1 MKDEA
6 SPAPIVIVEY
16 DARWPK
22 LAAAE
27 AARLRAAAPL
37 LVCVAHAGSTA
48 VPGLGAKPIVD
59 LVPLVAAEAD
69 LDACVPPLVALGYE
83 YVPHYEDETPQRRF
97 FRRRPRVGPGFNVH
111 VVAQDAAFGLEM
123 LVFRDALR
131 ADAALAAAYERL
143 KRELAP
149 RYTNVNDYADAKEF
163 IRAALA
169 ARARH

>member
-1 MKDEA
+1 M
-6 SPAPIVIVEY
+6 EY
-16 DARWPK
+16 DARWPV

-37 LVCVAHAGSTA
+37 LVFVEHAGSTA

-59 LVPLVAAEAD
+59 LVPLVSREAE
-69 LDACVPPLVALGYE
+69 LNACVAPIVALGYE
-83 YVPHYEDETPQRRF
+83 YVPQYEDETPQRRF

-131 ADAALAAAYERL
+131 ADAALAARYERL

-149 RYTNVNDYADAKEF
+149 HFTDVNAYADAKGEF

-169 ARARH
+169 AAGTPR